1 MSIEWV
7 LYWIDALNSI
17 NIISNLFVALSFVA
31 ILAIS
36 SICFL
41 GKIDSFLVITYD
53 GYKSCLS
60 ILKIV
65 IPIFILS
72 LLIVTI
78 IPSKKTMYAMA
89 VARYSKDSE
98 IPRKALM
105 AIESKLDEII
115 EKGK

>member
-7 LYWIDALNSI
+7 LYLIDVLNSI

-31 ILAIS
+31 TLALS

-41 GKIDSFLVITYD
+41 GRIDNFLVITCD
-53 GYKSCLS
+53 GYNSCLS
-60 ILKIV
+60 ILKIF

-89 VARYSKDSE
+89 VARYSKNSE